1 MVAGVIAQKSD
12 QWFNLAD
19 VDGNGYIEEVD
30 LQRLAERTLTHF
42 GYTKESPKWA
52 RVHEAYAKAWQI
64 MYELTDTDKDNRISR
79 SEFQAYMDRHAKPS
93 TADGLLR
100 PITDAEFQV
109 ADTNDDGYLSPDEY
123 AELLRAFGLS
133 IRDARVGAR
142 SIDTDNDGRISSEEY
157 FVACRDLYS
166 REVADDRSSQVF
178 GPLTRT

>member
-42 GYTKESPKWA
+42 GYSKESPKWA
-52 RVHEAYAKAWQI
+52 RLHEAYAKAWQI

-79 SEFQAYMDRHAKPS
+79 TEFQGYMDRNAKPS

-100 PITDAEFQV
+100 PITDAEFDV
-109 ADTNDDGYLSPDEY
+109 ADTDSDGYLSQDEY

-133 IRDARVGAR
+133 TRDARTGAR
-142 SIDTDNDGRISSEEY
+142 SIDTDNDGRISHEEY

-166 REVADDRSSQVF
+166 REAADDRSSQVF

>member
-19 VDGNGYIEEVD
+19 VNGNGYIEEDD
-30 LQRLAERTLTHF
+30 LRQLAERTLTHF
-42 GYTKESPKWA
+42 GYSKESPKWA
-52 RVHEAYAKAWQI
+52 RLHEAYVKAWQI

-79 SEFQAYMDRHAKPS
+79 TEFQGYMDRNAKPS

-100 PITDAEFQV
+100 PITDAEFDV
-109 ADTNDDGYLSPDEY
+109 ADTDNDGYLSQDEY

-133 IRDARVGAR
+133 TRDARTGAR
-142 SIDTDNDGRISSEEY
+142 SIDTDSDGRISHEEY

-166 REVADDRSSQVF
+166 REAADDRSSQVF

>member
-19 VDGNGYIEEVD
+19 VNGNGYIEEDD
-30 LQRLAERTLTHF
+30 LRQLAERTLTHF
-42 GYTKESPKWA
+42 GYSKESPKWA
-52 RVHEAYAKAWQI
+52 RLHEAYAKAWQI

-79 SEFQAYMDRHAKPS
+79 TEFQGYMDRNAKPS

-100 PITDAEFQV
+100 PITDAEFDV
-109 ADTNDDGYLSPDEY
+109 ADTDNDGYLSPDEY

-133 IRDARVGAR
+133 TRDARTGAR
-142 SIDTDNDGRISSEEY
+142 SIDTDSDGRISHEEY

-166 REVADDRSSQVF
+166 REAADDRSSQVF